1 MLISGTGER
10 PEDPQKVEMGSI
22 PEIDAETYPRPR
34 ARVLA
39 WRVEAV
45 GRELDCPVA
54 TERSNGAVRTMRNR

>member
-10 PEDPQKVEMGSI
+10 PEDLQKVEMGSI
-22 PEIDAETYPRPR
+22 PEIDAGTYPRPH